1 MFENPQDRKKIKS
14 IFENLSR
21 DEKELTPMFKKIAQE
36 GGPIALYVAT
46 KDNSDITWMFDK
58 DDISEML
65 GGRDTLDSVTDQLL
79 PTEKDKEEGIIFVIF
94 KKIGPLYSV
103 RLERAILQETFA

>member
-14 IFENLSR
+14 IFENLYR
-21 DEKELTPMFKKIAQE
+21 DEKELVPMFKKIVRE

-58 DDISEML
+58 DEISEML
-65 GGRDTLDSVTDQLL
+65 GGKDALDSVTDQLL
-79 PTEKDKEEGIIFVIF
+79 PTKKDKEEGIIFVIF

-103 RLERAILQETFA
+103 RLEKAILHETFA